1 MFVYVWNATT
11 PQLPA
16 HDDNRHGSPSAAF
29 PDVDLHERGPIA
41 IEARLHIQLGLGFKG
56 AGFGVEGA
64 GFGV

>member
-1 MFVYVWNATT
+1 ME
-11 PQLPA
+11 
-16 HDDNRHGSPSAAF
+16 RHYSTASGTWRQQTWVSIGSFSVRKR
-29 PDVDLHERGPIA
+29 DVDLHERGPIA